1 MQTVVGVFDT
11 TDDAENARESLLDSG
26 FSDSEIVVQANPE
39 AQSGD
44 YLSTT
49 DSTITGTAHRSN
61 EGEGEGFLAGVGRF
75 FSDLFGSDETERAGH
90 YSEAV
95 RRGSTVVSV
104 TVDDPVRVEQAR
116 ATLAAAGAVDLDKR
130 TESWR
135 EEGYAGF
142 DPASAPYQ
150 PEQIAAERSR
160 YQTTSSMRQAGD
172 ALMPDDTRT
181 RQVADGTVLPVVRED
196 LEVGKR
202 EVDLGTVR
210 VFSRTETRPVEE
222 QVQLREERADIE
234 RRTVDRP
241 ASEADLKAFQDG
253 SAIEIHETSE
263 RPVVSKTARV
273 VEEVVVGT
281 QASTRTETVSDQLR
295 STVVEVDKSNAG
307 MNTAPGMGSTTGM
320 GSMGS
325 TDMASPDYRSH
336 YQTYQSSLGGSYEDY
351 EPAYQYGSTLR
362 ADPRYANRSWDE
374 VEADARSDWAGR
386 NPDGASTWEKTKMA
400 VRHGWESMT
409 GRR

>member
-26 FSDSEIVVQANPE
+26 FSASDITMQASPAMQE
-39 AQSGD
+39 GSR
-44 YLSTT
+44 LSTT
-49 DSTITGTAHRSN
+49 DSTVTGTPRST
-61 EGEGEGFLAGVGRF
+61 GSQHDEGFLSGVGRF
-75 FSDLFGSDETERAGH
+75 FSDLFGGDDTENAGH

-95 RRGSTVVSV
+95 RRGGTVVAV
-104 TVDDPVRVEQAR
+104 TVADEVRAEEAR
-116 ATLAAAGAVDLDKR
+116 AMLASAGAVDIDKR
-130 TESWR
+130 AENWR
-135 EEGYAGF
+135 QEGYSGF
-142 DPASAPYQ
+142 DPAAAPYQ

-160 YQTTSSMRQAGD
+160 YQTTPGMQASG
-172 ALMPDDTRT
+172 DTRA

-222 QVQLREERADIE
+222 QVQLREERAEIE

-241 ASEADLKAFQDG
+241 ATEADLKAFENG
-253 SAIEIHETSE
+253 SAIEINETSE
-263 RPVVSKTARV
+263 RPVVSKIARV

-281 QASTRTETVSDQLR
+281 QASTRTETISDQVR
-295 STVVEVDKSNAG
+295 NTVVEVDK
-307 MNTAPGMGSTTGM
+307 TGADT
-320 GSMGS
+320 GSMGTGS
-325 TDMASPDYRSH
+325 MASPDYRSH
-336 YQTYQSSLGGSYEDY
+336 YQSNMSSLGGSYEDY
-351 EPAYQYGSTLR
+351 APAYQYGSTLR
-362 ADPRYANRSWDE
+362 SDPRYANRSWDE
-374 VEADARSDWAGR
+374 VEADAQSDWTSR
-386 NPDGASTWEKTKMA
+386 NPGGASTWEKTKMA